1 MDQNFSDPLSAAVA
15 KRDSNVLETLRD
27 ALKYGRTAL
36 AFQPVVQAAPPQNV
50 VFYEGLI
57 RIIDPA
63 GRHIPAR
70 DFIAEVENTELGRL
84 IDCATLQL
92 GLAILAEQPDV
103 RLSVNM
109 SAQSIGYPKWVRTL
123 EDGLRRSPDMAK
135 NLILEMTENSVMA
148 APEVARYFMNDMQK
162 LGLCFALDNFGA
174 GQTSLVQ
181 LRDFFLTSLRWM
193 GNSPKTWRNLLIIRH

>member
-15 KRDSNVLETLRD
+15 KRDSNVLETARD

-36 AFQPVVQAAPPQNV
+36 AFQPVIQAAPPQKV

-63 GRHIPAR
+63 VRHIPAR
-70 DFIAEVENTELGRL
+70 DFITEVENTELGRL

-109 SAQSIGYPKWVRTL
+109 SAQSIGYPK
-123 EDGLRRSPDMAK
+123 
-135 NLILEMTENSVMA
+135 
-148 APEVARYFMNDMQK
+148 
-162 LGLCFALDNFGA
+162 
-174 GQTSLVQ
+174 
-181 LRDFFLTSLRWM
+181 
-193 GNSPKTWRNLLIIRH
+193 